1 MIALAVS
8 LQVVPGHREEFL
20 EAIAAN
26 AHATFTDEPGCEYFD
41 VVVDTADDH
50 HFIFYELYRDQA
62 ALEAHRNAPH
72 FAAWRRAAAEHVV
85 PGSQHNTVTERL
97 LHHA

>member
-8 LQVVPGHREEFL
+8 LQVKPGHRDAFL
-20 EAIAAN
+20 EAITAN

-41 VVVDTADDH
+41 VGVDTADDH

-62 ALEAHRNAPH
+62 ALDAHRNAPH

-85 PGSQHNTVTERL
+85 PGSQRNTVTERL
-97 LHHA
+97 LHHG